1 MFVNA
6 GYERWKKRVN
16 EWRSDGSEEPYIFI
30 LVMVI
35 DRIKK
40 INPKSID
47 SVIKVVG
54 STTSTQKTLPEP
66 VNLDEVF
73 LTMKYCII
81 HSCYLFA
88 QTFGSMSKLFNN
100 RLFFTHSTFSIDFSP
115 DLFSKMSLFVII
127 SIALLALFIT
137 FIVVVVIMY
146 MSSQSKID
154 VRMFSI
160 SLVFRKN
167 WKNMRPY

>member
-73 LTMKYCII
+73 LTMKYFII

-88 QTFGSMSKLFNN
+88 QIFGNTSRLFNIP
-100 RLFFTHSTFSIDFSP
+100 LFFSHSIFPPDFSP
-115 DLFSKMSLFVII
+115 NLR
-127 SIALLALFIT
+127 T
-137 FIVVVVIMY
+137 FNHSPINNIKSTNTRV
-146 MSSQSKID
+146 
-154 VRMFSI
+154 
-160 SLVFRKN
+160 L
-167 WKNMRPY
+167 